1 MAKVLIVYYSSTG
14 NTAKMAQ
21 AVAEGVKQEGMDV
34 EVKKVEKTKA
44 EDLLEPEG
52 IIIGSPTYYG
62 GPAAKIKELLDE
74 SVKFHGKLE
83 GKIGG
88 AFSSSANIGG
98 GNETT
103 IMDIIKA
110 FLIHGMI
117 VQGTSEGDHYGPV
130 AIGAPDKR
138 AIAQC
143 KRLGQRVARLASPSG
158 MVKR

>member
-14 NTAKMAQ
+14 NTAKMAE
-21 AVAEGVKQEGMDV
+21 AVAEGVKQEGIEV
-34 EVKKVEKTKA
+34 AVKKVAQTKA
-44 EDLLEPEG
+44 EDLLKPEG

-62 GPAAKIKELLDE
+62 GPAAEIKKLLDE

-83 GKIGG
+83 EKIGG

-117 VQGTSEGDHYGPV
+117 VQGTSKGDHYGPV
-130 AIGAPDKR
+130 AIGVPDRR

-143 KRLGQRVARLASPSG
+143 KRLGQRVACLVRS
-158 MVKR
+158 RR